1 MLKRQEREETFIFS
15 LLLLLGMYMLFVFA
29 SNLRFHAAGIQ
40 HELESFIHIV
50 LSILVEALP
59 FVLIGVFV
67 SAVIQLF
74 VTDVLLSRILPK
86 TWLGSLL
93 MASFS
98 GLIFPVC
105 ECGVIPV
112 GRRLMR
118 KGVPAPAGTA
128 FMLSVPIINPVVIMS
143 TFYAFSDKTE
153 FVAYRLMMG
162 WMVAFLAGVGIRFL
176 MGCGR
181 YTKEDSQLSAHAAGC
196 PCCIG
201 EPMGRGQGQTRK
213 GLREV
218 FRHGTYEFFDVGRY
232 LILGA
237 VLAAAYQVFVPRQFL
252 FYFAGN
258 PLAAI
263 LTLMV
268 FAFLLSLCSEADAF
282 IAATLTGSFPTAA
295 IVAFMVTGPMLDVK
309 NTLMLIGSFKPR
321 FVVTL
326 TMLTIVLIAA
336 AALLLHILLGG

>member
-1 MLKRQEREETFIFS
+1 MVRRQEREENFIYA

-29 SNLRFHAAGIQ
+29 SNLRLHGAGVQ
-40 HELESFIHIV
+40 DELESFIHIF

-67 SAVIQLF
+67 SALIQLF
-74 VTDVLLSRILPK
+74 VSEALVSRMLPK
-86 TWLGSLL
+86 NWPGSLL

-128 FMLSVPIINPVVIMS
+128 FMLSVPIVNPVVMMS
-143 TFYAFSDKTE
+143 TFYAFPDKTA
-153 FVAYRLMMG
+153 FVAYRLIMG
-162 WMVAFLAGVGIRFL
+162 WMVAVLAGAGIRFL
-176 MGCGR
+176 LRGGR
-181 YTKEDSQLSAHAAGC
+181 CTKEDSQLSTHAAGC
-196 PCCIG
+196 PCCNG
-201 EPMGRGQGQTRK
+201 EPLGQGRARK
-213 GLREV
+213 GLQEV
-218 FRHGTYEFFDVGRY
+218 FRHGTCEFFDVSRY

-237 VLAAAYQVFVPRQFL
+237 LLAAAYQVFVPRQVL
-252 FYFAGN
+252 FYYAVN

-263 LTLMV
+263 WTLMV

-282 IAATLTGSFPTAA
+282 VAATLVGSFPPAA

-321 FVVTL
+321 YVL
-326 TMLTIVLIAA
+326 MLTTLILVLITAA
-336 AALLLHILLGG
+336 SLLLHFLLGG